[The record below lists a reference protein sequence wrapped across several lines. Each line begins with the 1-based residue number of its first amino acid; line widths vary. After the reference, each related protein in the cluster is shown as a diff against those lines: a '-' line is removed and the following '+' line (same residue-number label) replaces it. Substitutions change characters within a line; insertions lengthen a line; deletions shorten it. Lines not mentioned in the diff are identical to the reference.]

1 MSEAPLSEGDRKALA
16 LALEALA
23 ADAGPADLAE
33 ALRAGRVRIW
43 MGEGAVLAT
52 ELAAEPDG
60 PCLHVWL
67 AAGRLSQVL
76 ALRPGLEAWARGAG
90 CARITL
96 DGRKGWARVLA
107 PFGYRRA
114 GHEIER
120 RL

>member
-1 MSEAPLSEGDRKALA
+1 MSGAAEADREALA
-16 LALEALA
+16 LAVKALA
-23 ADAGPADLAE
+23 SDAGPADLAE
-33 ALRAGRVRIW
+33 AVRTGRARIW

-52 ELAAEPDG
+52 ELATGEAG

-67 AAGRLSQVL
+67 AAGRLEAVL

-90 CARITL
+90 CTRITL

-114 GHEIER
+114 GHEVER